1 MDTREK
7 TRKTK
12 LKMDA
17 PQRRRKTEKKN
28 PDVQVVYTQAR
39 PFNRNRFLLR
49 LVTVVAIVLAL
60 IAGMSIFFKVNN
72 VEVYGAVKYDS
83 WQIKEASGIEQ
94 GDNLLTLNGAKICGR
109 ITTKLPYVKQARVEL
124 ALPDTVKIEIVEL
137 DVAYAIQDD
146 QNYWWLIDSTGK
158 VIEQVTNAET
168 INKTRILGVKLT
180 SPEAGLQAVAVEPV
194 PDETTEDGAMV
205 PVTILGSERL
215 NTAVSI
221 LQYLEENGILGTM
234 ASVDVSDMSDIQ
246 LWFGERYQI
255 QLGDATQLSYK
266 VKAMKQA
273 LDQSGEYQSGI
284 LDVSF
289 TTWPDKVGYT
299 PF

>member
-12 LKMDA
+12 PRADA
-17 PQRRRKTEKKN
+17 PQKRRKPEKKN
-28 PDVQVVYTQAR
+28 PDVQVIYTQAK
-39 PFNRNRFLLR
+39 PFNRNRFLIR
-49 LVTVVAIVLAL
+49 LATVVAVVLAL
-60 IAGMSIFFKVNN
+60 IAGLSIFFKVDK

-109 ITTKLPYVKQARVEL
+109 ITTKLPYVKQARVEIS
-124 ALPDTVKIEIVEL
+124 LPDKVKIEIVEL
-137 DVAYAIQDD
+137 DVAYAIRDD
-146 QNYWWLIDSTGK
+146 QNNWWLIDATGK
-158 VIEQVTNAET
+158 VVEQVSNADT
-168 INKTRILGVKLT
+168 INKTRILGVTLA
-180 SPEAGLQAVAVEPV
+180 SPEAGQQAVAVEPV
-194 PDETTEDGAMV
+194 PDETTENGATI
-205 PVTILGSERL
+205 PVTIHGSERL
-215 NTAVSI
+215 NAVISI
-221 LQYLEENGILGTM
+221 LKYLEENGILGTM
-234 ASVDVSDMSDIQ
+234 ASVDVSSMSDIQ
-246 LWFGERYQI
+246 LWFEDRYQI
-255 QLGDATQLSYK
+255 LLGNTDQLSYK